1 VTAMDQARHYFHLAA
16 HGKPGN
22 DVLELTRRATAKLK
36 EADAEIEGEGMTS
49 DGYDDESDDENEPRT
64 RSARGRG
71 GLGGGRGGRQ
81 MQQSQMD
88 EGDVH
93 PVAKASWNM
102 TAYKG

>member
-1 VTAMDQARHYFHLAA
+1 MDQARHYFHLAA

-49 DGYDDESDDENEPRT
+49 DGHDDDENEPRT

-71 GLGGGRGGRQ
+71 GRGGARGVRGGSHEQ
-81 MQQSQMD
+81 EEQTD
-88 EGDVH
+88 DVH
-93 PVAKASWNM
+93 PVAKASWSM
-102 TAYKG
+102 TPYQG

>member
-1 VTAMDQARHYFHLAA
+1 MDQARHYFHLAA

-49 DGYDDESDDENEPRT
+49 DGHDGDDENEPRT

-71 GLGGGRGGRQ
+71 GRGGARGARGGSR
-81 MQQSQMD
+81 MQEEQTD
-88 EGDVH
+88 DVH
-93 PVAKASWNM
+93 PVAKAAWNM
-102 TAYKG
+102 SPYQG